1 MPASLTFHAS
11 RVTPHSPK
19 MAQEPVKLLTIGG
32 SDSGGAAGI
41 QADLK
46 TWTVLGG
53 YGMSVIT
60 AVTAQNSQTV
70 HDIAWM
76 TPHFVQS
83 QLEAVLGDYGA
94 TAVKTGFLGRAEL
107 VIAVSALLQKYKPAH
122 IIIDPV
128 LVNHRRQSMFPD
140 DVRQLYLDY
149 LLPLADVVMPNLG
162 ETAVLLPT
170 FTIDS
175 YADLCRA
182 AVRLHEIGAKN
193 VLIKGF
199 RDGSDLVDVL
209 FDGQQF
215 TDFRQPH
222 IETSNTHGSGDTLS
236 AAICAFLAQGLPLAE
251 AISQAQ
257 QFTHRAIARAAHW
270 QLGGGHGPLGIF
282 S

>member
-11 RVTPHSPK
+11 RLSP
-19 MAQEPVKLLTIGG
+19 MTQEPIKLLTIGG

-60 AVTAQNSQTV
+60 AVTAQNSRTV
-70 HDIAWM
+70 QEVAWM

-83 QLEAVLGDYGA
+83 QMEAVLADYGA

-107 VIAVSALLQKYKPAH
+107 IIAVSAMLQKYRPAH
-122 IIIDPV
+122 VIIDPV
-128 LVNHRRQSMFPD
+128 LVNHRGQSMFPD
-140 DVRQLYLDY
+140 AVRQLYLAY
-149 LLPLADVVMPNLG
+149 LLPLADLVTPNLA

-170 FTIDS
+170 STIDS

-182 AVRLHEIGAKN
+182 AMRLHEIGAKN

-215 TDFRQPH
+215 TDFRQPY

-236 AAICAFLAQGLPLAE
+236 AAICAFLAQGLAME
-251 AISQAQ
+251 TAVSHAQ
-257 QFTHRAIARAAHW
+257 QFTHRAIQRAASW
-270 QLGGGHGPLGIF
+270 QLGGGHGPLALF
-282 S
+282 

>member
-1 MPASLTFHAS
+1 MPASLTFHVS
-11 RVTPHSPK
+11 RLSP
-19 MAQEPVKLLTIGG
+19 MTHEPVKLLTIGG

-60 AVTAQNSQTV
+60 AVTAQNSLTV
-70 HDIAWM
+70 QDVAWM
-76 TPHFVQS
+76 TPPFVQA

-107 VIAVSALLQKYKPAH
+107 VIAVSALLQKYRPAH
-122 IIIDPV
+122 IVIDPV
-128 LVNHRRQSMFPD
+128 LVNHRGQSMFPD
-140 DVRQLYLDY
+140 VVRQLYLAY
-149 LLPLADVVMPNLG
+149 LLPLADLVTPNLG
-162 ETAVLLPT
+162 ETAVLLQTAP
-170 FTIDS
+170 IDS
-175 YADLCRA
+175 YATLCHA
-182 AVRLHEIGAKN
+182 AMRLHEIGAKN

-199 RDGSDLVDVL
+199 RDGEELVDVL
-209 FDGQQF
+209 YDGQTF

-222 IETSNTHGSGDTLS
+222 IETRNTHGSGDTLS

-257 QFTHRAIARAAHW
+257 QFTHRAIDRAAHW

-282 S
+282 SEK